1 MAKKVSEDFSI
12 LSAIWIIASND
23 ENAIITYEGIK
34 YRLKLPKEY
43 DICLMVQRHGELFR
57 QGVPKRRFEAWKA
70 EMKVGKHLPSWIRDM
85 DEADKKSEAIDKLT
99 SDNVFRSQFRSEDDA
114 PRSPIEIIDWGVQH
128 IERLRR
134 ADLEK
139 NERTARS
146 WEIWLVFCVGIL
158 NVIATVV
165 SAVSK

>member
-1 MAKKVSEDFSI
+1 
-12 LSAIWIIASND
+12 
-23 ENAIITYEGIK
+23 
-34 YRLKLPKEY
+34 
-43 DICLMVQRHGELFR
+43 
-57 QGVPKRRFEAWKA
+57 
-70 EMKVGKHLPSWIRDM
+70 MKVGKHLPSWIRDM